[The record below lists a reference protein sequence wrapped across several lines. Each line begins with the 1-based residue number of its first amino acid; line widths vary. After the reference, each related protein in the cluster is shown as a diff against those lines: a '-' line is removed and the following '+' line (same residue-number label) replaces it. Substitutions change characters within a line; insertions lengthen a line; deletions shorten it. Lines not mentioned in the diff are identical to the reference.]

1 MQAETSVVDWGSL
14 GREWETIPWI
24 EVLHIMPE
32 IYVLLLQTSIR
43 PFPRRLQTKTDKE
56 EDCANG
62 KDTGFEVRKDAK
74 STEIEEGDCEE
85 DEDTSEETDCE
96 VKGQ

>member
-1 MQAETSVVDWGSL
+1 
-14 GREWETIPWI
+14 
-24 EVLHIMPE
+24 MPE

-43 PFPRRLQTKTDKE
+43 PFPRRLQTKTENE
-56 EDCANG
+56 EDCEAKG
-62 KDTGFEVRKDAK
+62 KDTGFEATK
-74 STEIEEGDCEE
+74 SAASEEGDCEE